1 MAVMRRGHY
10 RGAELVFPKY
20 GVGADLQHG
29 DVIFFDPHEVHGNLA
44 FREGIGVEAEDW
56 ARISMV
62 MYFRTR
68 MVDCLEPRAELE
80 RAKGVRG
87 EV

>member
-29 DVIFFDPHEVHGNLA
+29 DVIFFDPHEVHCNLA